1 MKTRSEKNTKNMKTV
16 QASVG
21 SLIEALYDAVPKT
34 IRSTEHKTL
43 LVILAL
49 KDLQPKI
56 RPA

>member
-1 MKTRSEKNTKNMKTV
+1 MKTRSEKNAKNVKPV
-16 QASVG
+16 QASIG